1 MPIEQEKVTKIN
13 NKNTI
18 KNEYC
23 KLKTKIDYLATQ
35 QRFEE
40 LPVDGQSYH
49 ENWKSDWKL
58 IYEERKN
65 RER

>member
-18 KNEYC
+18 TNEDC

-40 LPVDGQSYH
+40 LLVDGQSYH
-49 ENWKSDWKL
+49 EN
-58 IYEERKN
+58 
-65 RER
+65 